1 MLKKKCFSIDTYLQF
16 QKLIEFKNNKRKI
29 FIIFIKNNLIKGFGT
44 IWLNQFIKLIKK
56 NYSEYNI
63 KFYVDA
69 GRDQGLSL
77 LILNENIDYLKIKTN
92 KIILNKI
99 RQIAKKNKVL
109 LNPNF
114 DVVDVSKI
122 KNYNNLKL

>member
-114 DVVDVSKI
+114 NILDVSKI
-122 KNYNNLKL
+122 KNYENLKL

>member
-1 MLKKKCFSIDTYLQF
+1 VLKKKCFSIDTYLQF

-114 DVVDVSKI
+114 NILDVSKI
-122 KNYNNLKL
+122 KNYENLKL